1 MLLLAR
7 RWSGGGCGCGDGGS
21 GGVVL
26 MIIVATGV
34 VAAAVAVVVVGVID
48 TELLDEMSSNLAQ
61 SRTPS
66 MSARIRVGHRGVA
79 FRD

>member
-1 MLLLAR
+1 
-7 RWSGGGCGCGDGGS
+7 
-21 GGVVL
+21 

>member
-21 GGVVL
+21 GVVL